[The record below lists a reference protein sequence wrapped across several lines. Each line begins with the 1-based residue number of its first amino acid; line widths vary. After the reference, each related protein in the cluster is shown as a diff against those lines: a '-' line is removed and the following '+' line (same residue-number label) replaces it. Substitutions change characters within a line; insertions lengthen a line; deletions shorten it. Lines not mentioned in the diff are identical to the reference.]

1 MTTSNCPIVHPTKA
15 FLTALGI
22 NKATF
27 HIDYNPVGESIL
39 EDLNSEVLKSE
50 QLNRKAEI
58 YGTFDEHRKVLER
71 AHRLGAQVS
80 IHLDQEHI
88 AFVACRAPAGSFL
101 ADKFLPTPEII
112 IQDSAM
118 FETGYWVTHG
128 GDSEAR
134 KDLKD
139 RLDEHFDGDPH
150 FDVATANI
158 DLPGYERILE
168 HGESFSWTPRLV
180 GIPARNPKNRTA
192 SEIAQQ
198 FKSVPRHK
206 AMDRQTAIAEA
217 IAYDVP
223 LSRQCAT
230 IEEADE
236 LFFKIKESSLAKGF
250 SQSDT
255 LNFCLQW
262 NRQQTNHCS
271 DDTCALAFYG
281 HENKKAREEG
291 LPDAMGIKPL
301 FAVRSAR
308 IDYLID
314 ETPPDT
320 SWILKHCLSF
330 GKVGMLT
337 ARGGTG
343 KSQFALQLGASVATG
358 EFCMGQ
364 WEVEM
369 PRKVIYLAAEDD
381 ESELHRRVH
390 AIAHAM
396 AKDAKDAEAFLA
408 SMRKNLYVKSMV
420 GLDNRMTTNDFGNE
434 VIETDYIGRLLQTLA
449 GSGPFGL
456 IIIDPASRFRGGNEN
471 AAGDATRFVEALE
484 RLAKATGATVL
495 VIHHVNKWSGRDG
508 EQVQE
513 AARGSSAFTDGV
525 RWQMNLAGLTA
536 AEAKEFAISEEE
548 RGYYLTATVTK
559 NNYAPPQPKVFLK
572 RGDGGVLGAAQLTS
586 KKAQQSA
593 DLATRV
599 FELIRD
605 EAKRG
610 ALYSKS
616 KFEDTFGGQ
625 DNLLKAGKVAV
636 RKILLEL
643 VECGRVIQHG
653 GKLAMPNNIVP
664 HARVPGS

>member
-1 MTTSNCPIVHPTKA
+1 MTPGNYPIVHPAKA
-15 FLTALGI
+15 SLTALGI

-27 HIDYNPVGESIL
+27 YIDYNRVGESIL
-39 EDLNSEVLKSE
+39 QDLHAEVLKNE
-50 QLNRKAEI
+50 RPNRIVEM
-58 YGTFDEHRKVLER
+58 YGTVDDHQKVLER
-71 AHRLGAQVS
+71 ANRLGAHVS
-80 IHLDQEHI
+80 INLDQEHI
-88 AFVACRAPAGSFL
+88 PFVACRAPAGAFL
-101 ADKFLPTPEII
+101 SDKSLPAPEII

-118 FETGYWVTHG
+118 FETAYWVTQG
-128 GDSEAR
+128 GDSEAS

-150 FDVATANI
+150 FDGAAANV
-158 DLPGYERILE
+158 DLPGYERILQ
-168 HGESFSWTPRLV
+168 HGESFTWTPRLV
-180 GIPARNPKNRTA
+180 GTPARKPQNRAA

-206 AMDRQTAIAEA
+206 AMDRQIAIAAA

-223 LSRQCAT
+223 LSRQCAS

-250 SQSDT
+250 SQKDT

-262 NRQQTNHCS
+262 NRQQTIRCS
-271 DDTCALAFYG
+271 DDTSALAFYG
-281 HENKKAREEG
+281 HEDRKAREEG

-301 FAVRSAR
+301 FAVRTAR

-314 ETPPDT
+314 EPPPET
-320 SWILKHCLSF
+320 SWILKQCLSV

-343 KSQFALQLGASVATG
+343 KSQFALQLAASVATG
-358 EFCMGQ
+358 EYCMGQ
-364 WEVEM
+364 WVVEKA
-369 PRKVIYLAAEDD
+369 RKVIYLAAEDD

-390 AIAHAM
+390 TIAHAM
-396 AKDAKDAEAFLA
+396 ANVATDKEALLA
-408 SMRKNLYVKSMV
+408 SLRKNLLVKSMV
-420 GLDNRMTTNDFGNE
+420 GLDNRMTSNDFGNE

-484 RLAKATGATVL
+484 RLAAATGATVL

-525 RWQMNLAGLTA
+525 RWQMNLAGVTT
-536 AEAKEFAISEEE
+536 AEAKEFSIPEEE

-572 RGDGGVLGAAQLTS
+572 RGDGGVLSAAQLTS
-586 KKAQQSA
+586 KKAQQNA
-593 DLATRV
+593 DLSMRV
-599 FELIRD
+599 LDLIRE

-610 ALYSKS
+610 ALYSKA
-616 KFEDTFGGQ
+616 KFEATFGGQ
-625 DNLLKAGKVAV
+625 DGLFKTGKVAV
-636 RKILLEL
+636 RKILDEL
-643 VECGRVIQHG
+643 LQAGRVMLHS
-653 GKLAMPNNIVP
+653 GKLAMPNNVIP
-664 HARVPGS
+664 HARVPGA